1 MIMPTEKK
9 GEYKIATPELI
20 IQANMLKADK
30 LRYYSQLKEFPWESV
45 ARRTCGITAA
55 AMAISLFRPEVKPL
69 DVLETAC
76 SLHEVPPDFSC
87 SWVTFEHDGR
97 KLTIP
102 VGEKMDTKLAEALK
116 DKELS
121 SVNPPGEIKNYRP
134 VYSLNNGYDH
144 RGSKELFGKYGIRA
158 EMLGDKDRP
167 VSAALLKEKIRAG
180 AMFMASVTNSI
191 TPWLN
196 FVGGGPAT
204 HVLLL
209 TDIISFDN
217 KDWYYIVDPYSPN
230 GERAVFI
237 QPVEG
242 FHEIEF
248 NGFGTV
254 IYPD

>member
-1 MIMPTEKK
+1 
-9 GEYKIATPELI
+9 
-20 IQANMLKADK
+20 MLKADQ
-30 LRYYSQLKEFPWESV
+30 LHYYSQLKEFPWEPV

-55 AMAISLFRPEVKPL
+55 AMAISFFRPEVRPL

-76 SLHEVPPDFSC
+76 SQHQVPANFKC
-87 SWVTFEHDGR
+87 NWVTYEHNG
-97 KLTIP
+97 KELTVPI
-102 VGEKMDTKLAEALK
+102 GEKMDSKLSKELK

-121 SVNPPGEIKNYRP
+121 SINPHGEISNYKP
-134 VYSLNNGYDH
+134 IFSLAKGYDH
-144 RGSKELFGKYGIRA
+144 RGSKELFDKYGVRA
-158 EMLGDKDRP
+158 EMLGDKSKP
-167 VSAALLKEKIRAG
+167 VDAVTLKEKIKAG

-196 FVGGGPAT
+196 FVGDGPAT

-209 TDIISFDN
+209 TDIISFDQR
-217 KDWYYIVDPYSPN
+217 DWYYVVDPYSPS
-230 GERAVFI
+230 GERAVFL
-237 QPVEG
+237 QPTEG